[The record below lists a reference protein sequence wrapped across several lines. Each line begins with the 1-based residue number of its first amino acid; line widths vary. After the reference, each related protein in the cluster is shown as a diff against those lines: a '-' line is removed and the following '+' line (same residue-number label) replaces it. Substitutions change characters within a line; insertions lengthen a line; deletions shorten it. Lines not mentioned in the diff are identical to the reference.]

1 MNFIDHLLADRYEEL
16 GLDKYGIGRQ
26 WATVLLT
33 PRFVTSRH
41 VVALIFADGAR
52 EPSLVVKVPRQ
63 PGDNDSVRREAQ
75 VMDQLMAYGA
85 GRGIGVPEVVAV
97 LDVGPHAVLIETA
110 VTGAQLNP
118 KRVGADIAAA
128 VSAGAAFVAT
138 LPLTRPAP
146 ENGDWYQRTI
156 GRPLTDLAS
165 LLPLE
170 PDLTELV
177 KRTHAVLEP
186 LRSAALPAVVEHGDM
201 SHPNLFLDRSG
212 QLQVVDWE
220 RSRTDGV
227 PGHDLVFY
235 LQYLSESSELA
246 FSRPAQVAAFDK
258 AFGSTGWALVHL
270 RDHLRLRGVSPELLP
285 LLVIAVWARSA
296 ATLAYR
302 LNGEQGPEQARSP
315 MRAAVLADRDFWLW
329 RHVVD
334 SWSRQSL

>member
-1 MNFIDHLLADRYEEL
+1 MNFIDRLLSDRYDEL
-16 GLDKYGIGRQ
+16 RLEKYGIGQQ
-26 WATVLLT
+26 WAAVLLT

-75 VMDQLMAYGA
+75 VMDQLRSHGA
-85 GRGIGVPEVVAV
+85 GREIGVPEVVAV

-118 KRVGADIAAA
+118 QRVGANIAAA
-128 VSAGAAFVAT
+128 VSAGTAFLAT

-156 GRPLTDLAS
+156 SRPLTELAS
-165 LLPLE
+165 LLPFE
-170 PDLTELV
+170 PDVTELV
-177 KRTHAVLEP
+177 ERTHAMLEP
-186 LRSAALPAVVEHGDM
+186 LRSVPLPAVVEHGDM
-201 SHPNLFLDRSG
+201 SHPNLFLDRTG
-212 QLQVVDWE
+212 RLQVVDWE

-246 FSRPAQVAAFDK
+246 FSRPAQLAAFDK
-258 AFGSTGWALVHL
+258 AFGATGWALDPLRSHL
-270 RDHLRLRGVSPELLP
+270 QLRGVSPELLP
-285 LLVIAVWARSA
+285 LLVIAAWARSA

-302 LNGEQGPEQARSP
+302 LNGERGPEQGRKR
-315 MRAAVLADRDFWLW
+315 MRAAVFADRDFWLW
-329 RHVVD
+329 RHVVETR
-334 SWSRQSL
+334 SRQSL